1 MEQTLKSLVFQR
13 LTRDGRWKEAE
24 PIKDRLIR
32 EARNRGATKT
42 EASDEAYK
50 TIDQMFQP
58 LPVPEPPPNV
68 ELPPNEVQPPEQT
81 PNEGGKTEG
90 DDASRSNQRDESVES
105 EPEVRSAR
113 ARSESTVAGLS
124 EIPESWPSLPP
135 NASLGVE
142 VSWVLANRIRVIRED
157 NDGIKVDL
165 SKALTPAPSYATL
178 GWLETSIRA
187 FAKFVD
193 VSAKASAAGQDDAD
207 KVKREKLEIAEIR
220 ELLGQMRA
228 LVASK

>member
-1 MEQTLKSLVFQR
+1 MEPSLKSVVFQR

-32 EARNRGATKT
+32 EARSRGASKT
-42 EASDEAYK
+42 EASNEAYK
-50 TIDQMFQP
+50 AIDQMFQP
-58 LPVPEPPPNV
+58 IPPKEPETSQQ
-68 ELPPNEVQPPEQT
+68 PPNEDPNQPQK
-81 PNEGGKTEG
+81 GEG
-90 DDASRSNQRDESVES
+90 DDANRTDQRDESVES
-105 EPEVRSAR
+105 EPEVRSVR

-124 EIPESWPSLPP
+124 DIPESWPALPP

-157 NDGIKVDL
+157 SEGIKVDL

-220 ELLGQMRA
+220 ELLGQMRDLA
-228 LVASK
+228 ASK